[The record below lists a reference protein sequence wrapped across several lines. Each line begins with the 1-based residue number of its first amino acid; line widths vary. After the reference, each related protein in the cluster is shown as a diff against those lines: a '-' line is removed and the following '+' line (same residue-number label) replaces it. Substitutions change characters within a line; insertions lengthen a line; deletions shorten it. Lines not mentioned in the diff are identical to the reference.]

1 MKGLALAATIL
12 STFTGYLPQI
22 RAIQALAEQASV
34 VLFKRGRCLLASDPV
49 EVDPTDIGTIMS
61 DHRTMPS
68 SEKSTATPPAPVAS
82 LDRRRAMLKGL
93 GKGGTLLAAA
103 APMTSFAVG
112 RVRTTD
118 GKQCTV
124 SGQMSAVMSSAAS
137 ANPCAAYHPTHFFA
151 ASVPKAVASWGGM
164 GTAGDDLRTALTSLA
179 VGGYYLRGTAAVFYK
194 QVDGNVR
201 KLTAINRP
209 STGSAS
215 AALKV
220 SEVLTGYFPSDQT
233 VIALLH
239 GSSTSAAAFF
249 IAAYFS
255 AGVSTVPSG
264 AEKVPFLAADV
275 LSHWGAGT
283 QASAEQLYR
292 LVCTVG
298 EDASKLG

>member
-1 MKGLALAATIL
+1 
-12 STFTGYLPQI
+12 
-22 RAIQALAEQASV
+22 
-34 VLFKRGRCLLASDPV
+34 
-49 EVDPTDIGTIMS
+49 
-61 DHRTMPS
+61 MPS
-68 SEKSTATPPAPVAS
+68 SENSTATPPAPVAS

-112 RVRTTD
+112 RVKTTD

-137 ANPCAAYHPTHFFA
+137 ANPCAAYHPTHFFQ
-151 ASVPKAVASWGGM
+151 ASLPKAVASWGGV
-164 GTAGDDLRTALTSLA
+164 GTAGDDLRAALTSLA
-179 VGGYYLRGTAAVFYK
+179 VGGYYLWGTTAVYYK
-194 QVDGNVR
+194 QSSGDIR
-201 KLTAINRP
+201 ELTPTERP
-209 STGSAS
+209 TTALAS

-220 SEVLTGYFPSDQT
+220 SDVLTGYSPSDQT
-233 VIALLH
+233 VLALLH
-239 GSSTSAAAFF
+239 GASTSTAAVF

-255 AGVSTVPSG
+255 AGVPMVASG
-264 AEKVPFLAADV
+264 VEKVPFLATDV

-298 EDASKLG
+298 QDASKLG